1 MHGTA
6 SAVRVSESSEV
17 INMANIEIREKAMQK
32 NVRLWELAEKM
43 GVSDAHFSRKMRSE
57 FEAKD
62 KQKAL
67 KYIDEIAEEHRRR
80 HRMEAARADTLTQ
93 FNRYIDAVATKFGA
107 DNAMDL
113 LLDSGVS
120 RDELVQVYHFNP
132 AAVDQIIERRNENG

>member
-1 MHGTA
+1 
-6 SAVRVSESSEV
+6 
-17 INMANIEIREKAMQK
+17 MANIEIRERAMQK
-32 NVRLWELAEKM
+32 NVRLWELAKKM

-62 KQKAL
+62 KQRAL
-67 KYIDEIAEEHRRR
+67 KYIDEIAAEHTKR
-80 HRMEAARADTLTQ
+80 HSMETERSTTLTQ

-107 DNAMDL
+107 ENAMDL

-132 AAVDQIIERRNENG
+132 AAVDQRIERRANNEH